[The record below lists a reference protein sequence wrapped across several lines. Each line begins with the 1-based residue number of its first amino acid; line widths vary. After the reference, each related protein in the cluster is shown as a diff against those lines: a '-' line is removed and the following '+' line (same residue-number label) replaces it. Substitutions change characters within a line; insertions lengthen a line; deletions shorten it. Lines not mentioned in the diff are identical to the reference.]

1 VGAAAG
7 QFHQVGD
14 LPEAGLDPVTPLG
27 DDPLKDWRHAGALV
41 LGGRAQHRGA
51 AGGLFHGERLAVEA
65 LVAQQVTWR
74 SPGLRQ
80 AGGHV
85 ALVHCGGHDGPG
97 PDDPRAEV
105 GLDGQPEAVEPFC
118 VRGVA
123 AEPGVQAIRA
133 GPPVG
138 AADPGGVLDRQ
149 RGGIDLLAVVRRQQI
164 S

>member
-1 VGAAAG
+1 MIMRSVLVAWPRTSCTSVSGRPCRAGVQAPEAVGAAAG

-80 AGGHV
+80 A
-85 ALVHCGGHDGPG
+85 
-97 PDDPRAEV
+97 
-105 GLDGQPEAVEPFC
+105 
-118 VRGVA
+118 
-123 AEPGVQAIRA
+123 
-133 GPPVG
+133 
-138 AADPGGVLDRQ
+138 
-149 RGGIDLLAVVRRQQI
+149 
-164 S
+164 